1 MEICKITFFE
11 AILESLYIIKDIK
24 QTVLFQ
30 RGKLMEKQRLL
41 FILPSNAMAKEHYSN
56 THMILGFFTYQSPL
70 NFKVRRSLWP

>member
-11 AILESLYIIKDIK
+11 AILEGLYIIKDIK

-70 NFKVRRSLWP
+70 NFKVRRSPWP